1 MEKNSFAERL
11 WFKDNNY
18 IFTLTRDE
26 TFGGKNTVTIEEF
39 EYMDEATYRLGKIIM
54 EDRIKM
60 GAEIQ
65 ENINTFLWCD
75 FHTVFDIV
83 GPEEFE
89 TEAGIITEDGKHI
102 FKVRYN
108 KDSYCTYIIETKKL

>member
-1 MEKNSFAERL
+1 MEKDSFAERL

-18 IFTLTRDE
+18 IWTLTRDE

-39 EYMDEATYRLGKIIM
+39 EHLDEANYRVGKIIM
-54 EDRIKM
+54 DDRIKM

-65 ENINTFLWCD
+65 EHINTRLWCD

-89 TEAGIITEDGKHI
+89 TEAGIITEDGKII

-108 KDSYCTYIIETKKL
+108 KDSYCTYTIDKKKL